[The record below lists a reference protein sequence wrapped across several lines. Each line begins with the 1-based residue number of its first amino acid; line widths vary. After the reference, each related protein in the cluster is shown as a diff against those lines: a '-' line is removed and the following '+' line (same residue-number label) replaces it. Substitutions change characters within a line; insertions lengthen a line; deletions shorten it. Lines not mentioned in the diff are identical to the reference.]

1 MFVLERLMR
10 SSSHSERGVAT
21 RWVVLVVALTVLSV
35 LIPFFIW
42 HSTWF
47 GAPLTDAQIQ
57 GYLTSTDHPQ
67 QTQHALSQIAD
78 RIIRGDKSVARWYPD
93 VVRQATSPTPQVRET
108 AAWVMGQDNT
118 SPQFHETLLGMLDD
132 SEPLVRMNA
141 ALALV
146 RFRDSSGH
154 AIIVKMLAGEPLLA
168 PKEGKLKRLLDVG
181 QGVAT
186 DTVVARILTG
196 KNDIDV
202 LAGAPG
208 SLAQWTAA
216 DGATVATGQ
225 PIAVLAP
232 SSQMA
237 WEALRAL
244 YLIGTKD
251 DLNVIAPY
259 ARGVPAMPSQVAEQ
273 ARLTM
278 KEIHARVGE

>member
-1 MFVLERLMR
+1 MMR
-10 SSSHSERGVAT
+10 SSIHSDRGVAA
-21 RWVVLVVALTVLSV
+21 RWLALVIALTLLSV

-42 HSTWF
+42 HSSWF
-47 GAPLTDAQIQ
+47 GAPLSDAQIQ
-57 GYLTSTDHPQ
+57 QYLTSSDHPQ

-78 RIIRGDKSVARWYPD
+78 RIIRGDKSVARWYTD
-93 VVRQATSPTPQVRET
+93 VTHQANSAVPQVRET

-118 SPQFHETLLGMLDD
+118 SSQFHQTLLGMLDD

-141 ALALV
+141 ALSLV
-146 RFRDSSGH
+146 RFHDAAGH
-154 AIIVKMLAGEPLLA
+154 AVIVKMLAGEPLFA
-168 PKEGKLKRLLDVG
+168 PQEGKLKRLLNVG
-181 QGVAT
+181 QPVAT
-186 DTVVARILTG
+186 DTVVARIQTD
-196 KNDIDV
+196 KNDIEV
-202 LAGAPG
+202 PAGAPG
-208 SLAQWTAA
+208 SLAQWRAA
-216 DGATVATGQ
+216 DGATVSSGQ

-244 YLIGTKD
+244 YLVGTPD

-278 KEIHARVGE
+278 KAIHARAGD

>member
-1 MFVLERLMR
+1 MR
-10 SSSHSERGVAT
+10 SSIHSDRGVAA
-21 RWVVLVVALTVLSV
+21 RWLALVIALTLLGV

-47 GAPLTDAQIQ
+47 GTPLSDAQIQ
-57 GYLTSTDHPQ
+57 QYLTSKDHPQ

-93 VVRQATSPTPQVRET
+93 VAHLVNSSVPQVRET

-118 SPQFHETLLGMLDD
+118 SAEFHDALLGMLDD
-132 SEPLVRMNA
+132 SEPLVRMTA

-168 PKEGKLKRLLDVG
+168 PTEGKLKRLMNVG
-181 QGVAT
+181 QPVAT
-186 DTVVARILTG
+186 DTVVARILTD
-196 KNDIDV
+196 KSDV
-202 LAGAPG
+202 ELPAGAPG
-208 SLAQWTAA
+208 SLAQWRAA
-216 DGATVATGQ
+216 DGAAVSAGQ

-244 YLIGTKD
+244 YLIGTPD

-259 ARGVPAMPSQVAEQ
+259 ARGVPAMPAQVAEQ
-273 ARLTM
+273 ARVTM
-278 KEIHARVGE
+278 KEIHARSGE

>member
-1 MFVLERLMR
+1 MR
-10 SSSHSERGVAT
+10 SSIHSDRGVAA
-21 RWVVLVVALTVLSV
+21 RWLALVIALTVLSV

-42 HSTWF
+42 HSSWF

-57 GYLTSTDHPQ
+57 LYLTSTDHPQ

-78 RIIRGDKSVARWYPD
+78 RIVRGDTSVARWYPD
-93 VVRQATSPTPQVRET
+93 VARQANSPTPQIRET

-118 SPQFHETLLGMLDD
+118 SPQFHDTLLGMLDD

-141 ALALV
+141 ALSLV
-146 RFRDSSGH
+146 RFRDASGH
-154 AIIVKMLAGEPLLA
+154 PIIVKMLAGEPLLA
-168 PKEGKLKRLLDVG
+168 PKEGKLKRLLNVG
-181 QGVAT
+181 QPVAT
-186 DTVVARILTG
+186 DTVVARLMADNASIE
-196 KNDIDV
+196 V
-202 LAGAPG
+202 SAGAPG
-208 SLAQWTAA
+208 SLAQWRAA
-216 DGATVATGQ
+216 DGATVSAGQ

-244 YLIGTKD
+244 YLIGTPD

-259 ARGVPAMPSQVAEQ
+259 ARGVPAMPAQVAEQ

-278 KEIHARVGE
+278 KEIHARSGD

>member
-1 MFVLERLMR
+1 LDKQGVMR
-10 SSSHSERGVAT
+10 SSIHSDRGVAT
-21 RWVVLVVALTVLSV
+21 RWVVLVIVLTVLSV
-35 LIPFFIW
+35 VIPFFIW

-47 GAPLTDAQIQ
+47 GTPLTDAQIQ
-57 GYLTSTDHPQ
+57 RFLTSGDHPQ
-67 QTQHALSQIAD
+67 ETQHALSQIAD
-78 RIIRGDKSVARWYPD
+78 RIIHGDKSVARWYPD
-93 VVRQATSPTPQVRET
+93 VVRQANSQVPQVRET

-118 SPQFHETLLGMLDD
+118 SQQFHETLLGMLDD

-146 RFRDSSGH
+146 RFRDTSGH

-168 PKEGKLKRLLDVG
+168 PKDGKLKRVLDVG
-181 QGVAT
+181 QAVAT
-186 DTVVARILTG
+186 DTVVARITAG
-196 KNDIDV
+196 KSDIEV

-208 SLAQWTAA
+208 SLAQWIAA
-216 DGATVATGQ
+216 DGATVSAGE

-244 YLIGTKD
+244 YLIGTPD

-259 ARGVPAMPSQVAEQ
+259 ARGVPAMPPQIAEQ
-273 ARLTM
+273 AKLTM
-278 KEIHARVGE
+278 KEIHARSGD

>member
-1 MFVLERLMR
+1 MR
-10 SSSHSERGVAT
+10 SSIHSDRGVAA
-21 RWVVLVVALTVLSV
+21 RWVVLVIALTVLSV

-47 GAPLTDAQIQ
+47 GTPLSDAQLQ
-57 GYLTSTDHPQ
+57 RYLINTDHPRE
-67 QTQHALSQIAD
+67 TQHALSQISD
-78 RIIRGDKSVARWYPD
+78 RIIRGDKSVARWYPE
-93 VVRQATSPTPQVRET
+93 VVKLANSPIPQIRET
-108 AAWVMGQDNT
+108 VAWVMGQDNT
-118 SPQFHETLLGMLDD
+118 VPQFHDTLLGMLDD

-146 RFRDSSGH
+146 RFHDTTGH

-168 PKEGKLKRLLDVG
+168 PKEGKLKRVLDVG

-186 DTVVARILTG
+186 NTVVARILVG
-196 KNDIDV
+196 KSDIEV

-216 DGATVATGQ
+216 DGATVTAGQ

-232 SSQMA
+232 SWQMA

-244 YLIGTKD
+244 YLIGTPD

-259 ARGVPAMPSQVAEQ
+259 ARGVAAMPAQVAEQ
-273 ARLTM
+273 AQLTM
-278 KEIHARVGE
+278 KEIHARAGE

>member
-1 MFVLERLMR
+1 MR
-10 SSSHSERGVAT
+10 SSIHSDRGVAA
-21 RWVVLVVALTVLSV
+21 RWVVLVIALTVLSV

-47 GAPLTDAQIQ
+47 GTPLDDAQLQ
-57 GYLTSTDHPQ
+57 RYLTSTDHPRE
-67 QTQHALSQIAD
+67 TQHALSQIAD
-78 RIIRGDKSVARWYPD
+78 HIIRGDKSVSRWYPD
-93 VVRQATSPTPQVRET
+93 VARLASCPIPQVRET

-118 SPQFHETLLGMLDD
+118 APKFHETLLGMLDD

-141 ALALV
+141 ALGLV
-146 RFRDSSGH
+146 RFHDASGH

-186 DTVVARILTG
+186 DTEVARILVG
-196 KNDIDV
+196 KTDIEV

-216 DGATVATGQ
+216 DGATVAAGQ

-244 YLIGTKD
+244 YLIGTPD

-259 ARGVPAMPSQVAEQ
+259 ARGIPAMPPQVAEQ

-278 KEIHARVGE
+278 KAIHARSGN